1 MAENSLIFSSMF
13 SLPRQAEVTSM
24 VAEGTSD
31 ANPIHLSGVTELEFE
46 TLLRFF
52 YKR

>member
-1 MAENSLIFSSMF
+1 MF
-13 SLPRQAEVTSM
+13 SLPQGAQVSPTA
-24 VAEGTSD
+24 AEGTSD
-31 ANPIHLSGVTELEFE
+31 ANPIRLEGVTELEFE